1 MALTYS
7 NVTTVTRDSI
17 LVKNPIDTT
26 LHDEPLLN
34 WLMQNKF
41 TPAATVD
48 NSSGYQFAI
57 DLKYANNPAV
67 DFNGDDLPA
76 VGATEKYTKALFNWH
91 FKESHAAIKHTD
103 WLANQGSDSRIIEL
117 ATNEVKSCQMA
128 VRQDIADNA
137 FTAASGNGW
146 DSIYDI
152 FKTATYGGIA
162 RTLNST
168 SRQTAGVDGNFWTP
182 FYEAAADADD
192 YEKTML
198 HVLYWTKHFG
208 KSKPDI
214 LFMAQATQDKLFDVL
229 RDKTG
234 YLLPQPNQKALDL
247 GFDGISF
254 MGIPIVLDES
264 VTATEVWFGNS
275 KYMGLMLHPLE
286 PFKMDDDGWHRASE
300 NSLTISARFYVTG
313 DIICDNCGALGVAH
327 LT

>member
-1 MALTYS
+1 MALTYT

-26 LHDEPLLN
+26 LHDEPLLA

-41 TPAATVD
+41 TPIPTVD

-76 VGATEKYTKALFNWH
+76 VGGTEKYTKALFNWR

-103 WLANQGSDSRIIEL
+103 WLANQGNDSRIIEL
-117 ATNEVKSCQMA
+117 ATNEVKSCQA
-128 VRQDIADNA
+128 ALRQDIADNA
-137 FTAASGNGW
+137 FTTQAGNGW
-146 DSIYDI
+146 ESIYDI
-152 FKTATYGGIA
+152 FKDTTYGGLPT

-168 SRQTAGVDGNFWTP
+168 ARQTPATECFFWSP
-182 FYEAAADADD
+182 YYEAAADSDD
-192 YEKTML
+192 YLKTLL
-198 HVLYWTKHFG
+198 HVEYWARHYG

-214 LFMAQATQDKLFDVL
+214 MFMNQATQDKIFDML
-229 RDKTG
+229 YDKTG
-234 YLLPQPNQKALDL
+234 YLLPMAGKPLDL
-247 GFDGISF
+247 GFSGMMFDGIP
-254 MGIPIVLDES
+254 MLLDES

-275 KYMGLMLHPLE
+275 KYMGLILHPLE
-286 PFKMDDDGWHRASE
+286 PFKMDDEGWHRASE
-300 NSLTISARFYVTG
+300 NSLTISTRFYVTG
-313 DIICDNCGALGVAH
+313 NIICDNCGALGVAH

>member
-1 MALTYS
+1 MALTYT

-41 TPAATVD
+41 TPIPTLD

-76 VGATEKYTKALFNWH
+76 VGSTEKYTKALFNWH

-128 VRQDIADNA
+128 LRQDIADNA
-137 FTAASGNGW
+137 FTAAAGDGW

-152 FKTATYGGIA
+152 FKTSSYGGIT

-168 SRQTAGVDGNFWTP
+168 SRQTAGVEANFWTP

-192 YEKTML
+192 YLKTLL
-198 HVLYWTKHFG
+198 HVEYWAKHFG

-214 LFMAQATQDKLFDVL
+214 MFMAQATQDKIFDML
-229 RDKTG
+229 YDKTG
-234 YLLPQPNQKALDL
+234 YLLPMAGKPLEL
-247 GFDGISF
+247 GFSGMMFDGIP
-254 MGIPIVLDES
+254 MVLDES

-286 PFKMDDDGWHRASE
+286 PFKMDDEGWHKASE
-300 NSLTISARFYVTG
+300 NSLTISTRFYVTG
-313 DIICDNCGALGVAH
+313 NIICDNCGALGVAH